1 MKPEE
6 LNEII
11 TEAIIARPR
20 DEQKYYHLCWWND
33 RLCCLPT
40 NHTKDMHPSFFM
52 ASHGVLEAGL
62 TPRQLELI
70 SERLLTLCRTRHVKI
85 GRKKVGKGPGKRAG
99 RARQGLKVTEFDLV
113 RLQAM
118 LGDKK
123 FATPSQRKDAAKL
136 RALLDAAEIVL
147 PTEIPDDVV
156 TLNSKV
162 RLQDRRHDLS
172 MILSLVFPGETPSDG
187 DPEQTEAQILS
198 PLGLS
203 LFGRRIGDRIDGGV
217 QIAELLYQPEARGDF
232 HL

>member
-1 MKPEE
+1 MTPEE

-11 TEAIIARPR
+11 AEAIIARPR
-20 DEQKYYHLCWWND
+20 DERKYYHLCWWND

-52 ASHGVLEAGL
+52 ASHAVLEAGL

-70 SERLLTLCRTRHVKI
+70 SERLLAFCRARHVEI
-85 GRKKVGKGPGKRAG
+85 RRKKVGRRPGKRFG

-118 LGDKK
+118 LSDKRCE
-123 FATPSQRKDAAKL
+123 APSQRKEAAKL
-136 RALLDAAEIVL
+136 RALLDAAEVVL
-147 PTEIPDDVV
+147 PTEIPNDVV

-162 RLQDRRHDLS
+162 RLQDRRNNLS
-172 MILSLVFPGETPSDG
+172 VVLSLVFPGETPNEG
-187 DPEQTEAQILS
+187 GPKQTEAPILS

-203 LFGRRIGDRIDGGV
+203 LFGRRTGDRIDGGV
-217 QIAELLYQPEARGDF
+217 RITELLYQPEARGDF

>member
-1 MKPEE
+1 MNPEE

-11 TEAIIARPR
+11 AEAIMARPR
-20 DEQKYYHLCWWND
+20 DEKKYYHLCWWND

-52 ASHGVLEAGL
+52 ASHDALEAGL

-70 SERLLTLCRTRHVKI
+70 SERLLAFCRMRHVEI
-85 GRKKVGKGPGKRAG
+85 GAKKGGKRPGK

-113 RLQAM
+113 RLRAM
-118 LGDKK
+118 LGDKE
-123 FATPSQRKDAAKL
+123 FAAPSQRKEVAKL

-162 RLQDRRHDLS
+162 RLQDRRNNLS
-172 MILSLVFPGETPSDG
+172 MVLSLVFPGETPSEG
-187 DPEQTEAQILS
+187 GSGQTAAPILS

-203 LFGRRIGDRIDGGV
+203 LFGRRTGDRIDGGV

>member
-1 MKPEE
+1 MTPEE

-11 TEAIIARPR
+11 AEAIIARPR
-20 DEQKYYHLCWWND
+20 DERKYYHLCWWND
-33 RLCCLPT
+33 HLCCLPM

-70 SERLLTLCRTRHVKI
+70 SERLLAFCRPRRVEI
-85 GRKKVGKGPGKRAG
+85 RRKKVGRKPGRRAG

-118 LGDKK
+118 LSDKK
-123 FATPSQRKDAAKL
+123 SAVPSQRKEAAKL

-162 RLQDRRHDLS
+162 RAQDRRNTLS
-172 MILSLVFPGETPSDG
+172 MILSLVFPGETPSEG
-187 DPEQTEAQILS
+187 DPEQTAAPILS

-203 LFGRRIGDRIDGGV
+203 LFGRRTGDRIDGGV
-217 QIAELLYQPEARGDF
+217 QIVELLYQPEAGGDF